1 MIRYAFPRFYFIF
14 TAVFYN
20 YNALEG
26 KNERIFPDNMPT
38 YIEKADKMSLPMI
51 PLRGVVAFPSLPLN
65 LDLERDFSIAAA
77 EAAEKS
83 DRLIFLI
90 CQKDI
95 STEKPE
101 ANDFCLT
108 GTVAR
113 IRQTVR
119 TPDGI
124 LRVIVE
130 GICRATVSE
139 ITKTEPYYAADIITR
154 TLRLSDSEGDVKGEA
169 LRRQV
174 IQSLSSMLDLI
185 PTLSNDILTTVAAIK
200 NPGLMAD
207 FIASNILVRFEDRQ
221 QLLDDFDPL
230 RRLERAAVLI
240 ESEAGLLR
248 LEGQIHKTVREQID
262 ENQREY
268 YLREQMKVIQNE
280 LGGEGDDVAEYYARI
295 DSEKLPEQVREKLL
309 KEVSHLSRA
318 PFASPEAASIRS
330 YIDACLEFPWLKS
343 THDKLSIP
351 SAERILNADHYGLDK
366 VKERILDFL
375 AVKQLKPDHGSQI
388 LCLVGPP
395 GVGKTSLG
403 ASVARAMNRK
413 YARISLGGI
422 RDEAEIRGHR
432 RTYVASMPGR
442 IVAALTKVGVNN
454 PVILLDELDK
464 LCSDTHGD
472 PASAMLE
479 VLDPEQ
485 NRAFRDHFLEM
496 PVDLSSCFFI
506 ATANSLDTIPRPLID
521 RMEIIELHTYTRN
534 EKLHIAKEH
543 LCEKQIRRHG
553 LNLRQIKISDGAIFE
568 IIDGYTRES
577 GVRNLE
583 RSIATICRKAAR
595 KIADGSA
602 KRVSVAEANVKD
614 FLGVRRFLDEKK
626 NDCDLIG
633 VVNGLAYTEVGGDV
647 LKIEAAAMEGTGKLE
662 LTGTLGDVMKES
674 AKIAVSYIR
683 ANAEALGVPKDF
695 YKTLD
700 LHIHVPE
707 GAVPKDGPSAGVT
720 MLTALVS
727 TLSGRAVRSDIAM
740 TGELTLT
747 GRVLPIGGLRE
758 KTTAAYSADITRVI
772 IPYDNSSDIEEIDP
786 DVREGLTFTPCKT
799 ADEVLN
805 LALLPRLDI
814 KTAEAEQIKPTAPI
828 IPESH
833 TGTGAGA
840 YCGGKQVRQ
849 R

>member
-1 MIRYAFPRFYFIF
+1 M
-14 TAVFYN
+14 
-20 YNALEG
+20 G
-26 KNERIFPDNMPT
+26 KNERISPENMPT
-38 YIEKADKMSLPMI
+38 YIEKADKMTLPMI

-77 EAAEKS
+77 EAAERS

-95 STEKPE
+95 AIEKPE
-101 ANDFCLT
+101 ADDFCLT
-108 GTVAR
+108 GTVAK

-130 GICRATVSE
+130 GICRATISC
-139 ITKTEPYYAADIITR
+139 IAKTEPYYVADVIAR
-154 TLRLSDSEGDVKGEA
+154 TLRLSESDSDIKGEA

-174 IQSLSSMLDLI
+174 IHSLSSMLDLI
-185 PTLSNDILTTVAAIK
+185 PNLSGDLLATVSAIK
-200 NPGLMAD
+200 NSGLMAD
-207 FIASNILVRFEDRQ
+207 FIASNVFVRFEDRQ
-221 QLLDDFDPL
+221 QILDDFDPL
-230 RRLERAAVLI
+230 RRLERAAVLL

-248 LEGQIHKTVREQID
+248 LEGQIHKKVREQID
-262 ENQREY
+262 DNQREY

-280 LGGEGDDVAEYYARI
+280 LGGESDDVAEYYAKI
-295 DSEKLPEQVREKLL
+295 DAEKLPDSVREKLL
-309 KEVSHLSRA
+309 KEVSHLARA

-330 YIDACLEFPWLKS
+330 YLDACLEYPWLKS
-343 THDKLSIP
+343 TSDKLNI
-351 SAERILNADHYGLDK
+351 SAAEKILNADHYGLEK

-375 AVKQLKPDHGSQI
+375 AVKKLNPEHGSQI

-403 ASVARAMNRK
+403 ASIARAMNRK

-454 PVILLDELDK
+454 PVVLLDELDK
-464 LCSDTHGD
+464 LCSDVHGD

-485 NRAFRDHFLEM
+485 NRTFRDHFLEM

-506 ATANSLDTIPRPLID
+506 ATANTLDTVPRPLID

-534 EKLHIAKEH
+534 EKLHIAREH

-553 LNLRQIKISDGAIFE
+553 LNLRQVKLSDGAILE

-583 RSIATICRKAAR
+583 RCIATVCRKAAR
-595 KIADGSA
+595 RIADGSA
-602 KRVSVAEANVKD
+602 KRVSVTEANVKE

-626 NDCDLIG
+626 NDLDLVG
-633 VVNGLAYTEVGGDV
+633 VVNGLAYTEVGGDI
-647 LKIEAAAMEGTGKLE
+647 LKIEAAVMEGTGKLE

-674 AKIAVSYIR
+674 ARIAVSYIR

-700 LHIHVPE
+700 IHIHVPE

-727 TLSGRAVRSDIAM
+727 ALSGRAVRSDIAM

-758 KTTAAYSADITRVI
+758 KTTAAYSAGVTRVI

-786 DVREGLTFTPCKT
+786 DVRAGLTFTPCRT
-799 ADEVLN
+799 ADEVLK
-805 LALLPRLDI
+805 LALLPRLDV
-814 KTAEAEQIKPTAPI
+814 KATEAEQLKPSAPI
-828 IPESH
+828 IPENH
-833 TGTGAGA
+833 AGTGAGA
-840 YCGGKQVRQ
+840 YCGGKQVFRK
-849 R
+849 